1 MCPTYFIFLQKKFR
15 QNISTKKI
23 KNGQKN
29 IFCFEISNIFDLFSR
44 NFLTKFFSVKK
55 QNNNWTFSNN
65 LFFGFLNIFLPFRND
80 KKLFKKPKNKLLLN
94 IQLLFCFFTEKHFV
108 KKFRLNKSKMKHQF
122 LFV

>member
-1 MCPTYFIFLQKKFR
+1 MSNIFYFLQKKFR

-65 LFFGFLNIFLPFRND
+65 LFFGFLNIFLPFRNGGHLVQSSPISGSTPA
-80 KKLFKKPKNKLLLN
+80 KLANSGPNGRHFEMIKNYLKN
-94 IQLLFCFFTEKHFV
+94 RKINCY
-108 KKFRLNKSKMKHQF
+108 
-122 LFV
+122 